1 MLKNRAGYWPFPT
14 CQPQGPGLLVWVA
27 RCDRAGLGDTGS
39 GCCSSCLAGWRHW
52 WPAGQGFREIC
63 LGFSWDS
70 HSKKHGG
77 EGGGMWG
84 AVIWSEL
91 LKNLYFLGETPAED
105 CRSNPFVLARDS
117 KICCLYEPS
126 SQSCSSVSRIYIILH
141 YFALFI
147 CSSLDS
153 IFCFASRR

>member
-1 MLKNRAGYWPFPT
+1 
-14 CQPQGPGLLVWVA
+14 
-27 RCDRAGLGDTGS
+27 
-39 GCCSSCLAGWRHW
+39 
-52 WPAGQGFREIC
+52 
-63 LGFSWDS
+63 
-70 HSKKHGG
+70 
-77 EGGGMWG
+77 MWG

-91 LKNLYFLGETPAED
+91 LEDLYFLGETPAED
-105 CRSNPFVLARDS
+105 CRSNPFVVARDS
-117 KICCLYEPS
+117 KICCLYKPS